1 MQESQWESCVDW
13 KDEDYRVG
21 AVHLRDLQPGRE
33 DGGKAARHK
42 DTLTNP
48 SLKPFA

>member
-1 MQESQWESCVDW
+1 MQESLWEAYVDW
-13 KDEDYRVG
+13 KDEVYRVG

-33 DGGKAARHK
+33 DGGQAARQQ

-48 SLKPFA
+48 